1 MSRTRVPLVAIM
13 VSLAV
18 LASACGTARGSEADT
33 IRLVT
38 YEGFRLPQDQLDAFT
53 SRTGFRVSVTREA
66 SASDLAQLL
75 LRTRQDPVADVVVGL
90 GPLEVRQIVEQAA
103 TENYTPIGA
112 DRLDPRL
119 MLTED
124 VLTPVSVLD
133 VCLNIDIDYYQPPE
147 VVEEFEDD
155 FNPPAEE
162 LPEGAVIVNAPPSD
176 TPTGIGDF
184 TDPRF
189 IDQLVVPDPNTDPM
203 GVYFLAMLEN
213 RYPLDGP
220 EPWTDVLAGLVA
232 NGMLVTPTWREAYF
246 EQFTEGSVEGTRT
259 AVVASDRMP
268 VVTARLRFRPPDRLE
283 TQVIDDGCVAVPFY
297 AGVITGT
304 HNRRAAG
311 RLVDQIVTPEFQF
324 DIGDDMGS
332 WPARFDL
339 IDTELDAR
347 YQTRVEADPLDPMT
361 LPDRVD
367 DWLEIW
373 AGVLSGAIGTA
384 PTQPPTTDQHT
395 DTSP

>member
-1 MSRTRVPLVAIM
+1 MSRTRLPLVAIM
-13 VSLAV
+13 VSLAIV
-18 LASACGTARGSEADT
+18 ASACGTARGGEART

-53 SRTGFRVSVTREA
+53 ERTGFRVSVTREA
-66 SASDLAQLL
+66 SASDLADLL

-90 GPLEVRQIVEQAA
+90 GPLEVRDIVEQAI
-103 TENYTPIGA
+103 TERYVPIGA

-119 MLTED
+119 TLPGE

-147 VVEEFEDD
+147 VIEEFEDD
-155 FNPPAEE
+155 FTPPPED

-189 IDQLVVPDPNTDPM
+189 ADQLVVPDPGTDPM
-203 GVYFLAMLEN
+203 GVYFLAMLED
-213 RYPLDGP
+213 RFPLDGP
-220 EPWTDVLAGLVA
+220 EPWSDVLAGLVA
-232 NGMLVTPTWREAYF
+232 NGMLVTTTWREAYF
-246 EQFTEGSVEGTRT
+246 GQFTEGSVDGTRT

-268 VVTARLRFRPPDRLE
+268 VVTARLRFRPPERLE
-283 TQVIDDGCVAVPFY
+283 TQVVDDGCVAVPFY
-297 AGVITGT
+297 GGVITGT
-304 HNRRAAG
+304 HDRRAAG
-311 RLVDQIVTPEFQF
+311 RLMDQIVTPEFQF

-339 IDTELDAR
+339 IDTDLDAR

-361 LPDRVD
+361 LPDQVEEWQRV
-367 DWLEIW
+367 W
-373 AGVLSGAIGTA
+373 AGVLSGTIGTA
-384 PTQPPTTDQHT
+384 PTQPTTTDQHT
-395 DTSP
+395 DNTP